1 MLRRKSLWG
10 FKDPRTALTLPFWR
24 EVVAQMRYV
33 ICVRDPAEVA
43 LSLAHYRGHD
53 GLAARANALWLEST
67 ARSLVETNGHGRLLV
82 TYDSWFD
89 EPEREALRLAEFVG
103 RPLGP
108 DVLAAIHDFVDAD
121 LRHHGADSR
130 AVAAAGRQPADV
142 GELYAVLRDSHS
154 GEGEPLASAE
164 RLAEKVL
171 QVRATARRRR
181 PRFWPPPSKPVRVRL
196 PDDLV
201 DEGIRSR

>member
-1 MLRRKSLWG
+1 MGIMSPVL
-10 FKDPRTALTLPFWR
+10 R

-43 LSLAHYRGHD
+43 SSLAHYRGHD

-121 LRHHGADSR
+121 LRHHGVPTRVPLRPLGGSR
-130 AVAAAGRQPADV
+130 RTSGSSTPFCAILTREKASRSCFRGTAGREGSSGSRDGAQTPAAVLAAALEAGARAASGR
-142 GELYAVLRDSHS
+142 S
-154 GEGEPLASAE
+154 
-164 RLAEKVL
+164 
-171 QVRATARRRR
+171 RRRGS
-181 PRFWPPPSKPVRVRL
+181 P
-196 PDDLV
+196 
-201 DEGIRSR
+201 